1 MQSIQV
7 SLGQRSYRIFIGT
20 PGAQDLAVA
29 LRQNC
34 PDASKMIL
42 VADQNVLPMALRI
55 REAFA
60 VSTSD
65 AVIIEVPSGEGS
77 KSVKTLEKL
86 WQQMAFLKADRKAI
100 VVALGGGV
108 VGDLAGFLAA
118 SWNRG
123 IRLVQIPTTLL
134 AMVDSS
140 VGGKTGIN
148 LPEAKNVIGAFWQ
161 PSMVWIDLRSLD
173 SLPEREYRSGLAE
186 VVKYGVILDPE
197 FFGWLESNVDS
208 ILARKTQTLETLV
221 KRCCE
226 LKAQVVAADEHETT
240 GLRAILNYGHTFGH
254 AIETLAKYGT
264 YLHGEAVSIGMTM
277 AGRLAANLDRWKEQ
291 DLQRQTQLL
300 TALGL
305 PIEFPTSSKP
315 ISPASMLEAMMLD
328 KKTLH
333 GGLRLILPTKIGHVE
348 TVKQVPDEAIV
359 KAILG

>member
-7 SLGQRSYRIFIGT
+7 PLGQRSYRIYIGT

-29 LRQNC
+29 IRENC
-34 PDASKMIL
+34 PDASKLIL
-42 VADQNVLPMALRI
+42 IVDQNILPMAMRV
-55 REAFA
+55 REAMA

-77 KSVKTLEKL
+77 KSVRILEKL
-86 WQQMAFLKADRKAI
+86 WQQMAYLKADRKAV

-123 IRLVQIPTTLL
+123 VRLVQIPTTLL

-161 PSMVWIDLRSLD
+161 PSMVWIDLMSLD

-186 VVKYGVILDPE
+186 VVKYGVIMDAE
-197 FFGWLESNVDS
+197 FFGWLEANVVS
-208 ILARKTQTLETLV
+208 ILSRKTHALEYLV

-254 AIETLAKYGT
+254 AIETLATYGT

-277 AGRLAANLDRWKEQ
+277 AGRLAANLERWTKE
-291 DLQRQTQLL
+291 DLQRQTHLL
-300 TALGL
+300 AALGL
-305 PIEFPTSSKP
+305 PIELTASNRP
-315 ISPASMLEAMMLD
+315 ISPDSMLEAMMLD

-333 GGLRLILPTKIGHVE
+333 GGLRLILPSKIGHVE
-348 TVKQVPDEAIV
+348 TVKGVPHEAIV

>member
-197 FFGWLESNVDS
+197 FFGWLESNVDA

-240 GLRAILNYGHTFGH
+240 
-254 AIETLAKYGT
+254 ETLAKYGT

-359 KAILG
+359 KAIQG